1 MTLSTFPT
9 TRRRSKQLKN
19 LNNILTKYNSVFDL
33 TGRACI
39 AFIFAGAAI
48 RKIIGYERF
57 GGMMEEHGMASELLP
72 LVIVFEIACG
82 LALALGWQTRTAAL
96 LLAGFTVLATV
107 IFHMD
112 WSGHFSVYLL
122 FSKNIAI
129 FGVLLFIVGH
139 GSGRYSLD
147 ARRAKQAKS

>member
-1 MTLSTFPT
+1 
-9 TRRRSKQLKN
+9 
-19 LNNILTKYNSVFDL
+19 
-33 TGRACI
+33 
-39 AFIFAGAAI
+39 
-48 RKIIGYERF
+48 
-57 GGMMEEHGMASELLP
+57 MMEEHGMASELLP